1 MATGVTKRLTRSE
14 LKSRGCVG
22 GHGDDSASL
31 VASVSLVL
39 QLSTLGLPAR
49 LRARGITLY
58 FCEECVRKIHT
69 STGRNVRK
77 ALASAVQAQLVD
89 IRRQQKG

>member
-1 MATGVTKRLTRSE
+1 MAAAVFRRLSKGEMKRQ
-14 LKSRGCVG
+14 GCCG
-22 GHGDDSASL
+22 LHEDTHSYQQP
-31 VASVSLVL
+31 SVSLVM
-39 QLSTLGLPAR
+39 QLSTLGLPVR

-58 FCEECVRKIHT
+58 MCEECVRKIHT
-69 STGRNVRK
+69 KLGRGVRR